1 MLNTSSSNVVTKVS
15 SLEVMVKVSGR
26 WMVQLPAKLGRKV
39 RRIQCFVIFSAT
51 PMLVGRPILEMLNAV
66 VDFGGKRTS
75 PLGGEWQ
82 ELRRGKGGARLLKL
96 AVGFASSAKMT
107 TMIRSR
113 YGPVSCST

>member
-1 MLNTSSSNVVTKVS
+1 M
-15 SLEVMVKVSGR
+15 
-26 WMVQLPAKLGRKV
+26 
-39 RRIQCFVIFSAT
+39 
-51 PMLVGRPILEMLNAV
+51 
-66 VDFGGKRTS
+66 S

-113 YGPVSCST
+113 YGAVSCST